1 MAFDTAIS
9 VCDHGWHKQK
19 EDFVIHEKD
28 GGFYGVGDAFS
39 EPHSRVRPIRLY
51 GGKTGGEMIATT
63 AMEVFKEANP
73 NVSIESYVSIL
84 NRLVGDNIL
93 DQGIPLANAGLIP
106 GTCLALA
113 KVEGKFLHFLQFGD
127 CLIFWRFLSGK
138 IGYTQNPVY
147 EYQKKTME
155 IRQKILSQNGNN
167 EKEMWVEFAPILSDL
182 RRLYTNNDDSEDNYY
197 ILNGQNTLEQHWNR
211 SSLLVQDL
219 KLVILCS
226 DGYFHWEESSPEKLP
241 GLAAKM
247 LSDYQDQRTTLLKI
261 LNKKRMG
268 EEYPNEASALVLKFA

>member
-1 MAFDTAIS
+1 MAFDTVIS
-9 VCDHGWHKQK
+9 VCDHGYHEHK

-51 GGKTGGEMIATT
+51 RGKTGGEMIATT

-73 NVSIESYVSIL
+73 NVSIESYISIL
-84 NRLVGDNIL
+84 NKVVRENVLT
-93 DQGIPLANAGLIP
+93 QEMPLGNAGLIP
-106 GTCLALA
+106 GTSLALA
-113 KVEGKFLHFLQFGD
+113 KIEGKFLRLLQFGN
-127 CLIFWRFLSGK
+127 CLIFWRFRSGE
-138 IGYTQNPVY
+138 IGYTSDPVY
-147 EYQKKTME
+147 KHQNKTME
-155 IRQKILSQNGNN
+155 IRQEILSRNN
-167 EKEMWVEFAPILSDL
+167 NDQKEMWIEFAPKLSQL
-182 RRLYTNNDDSEDNYY
+182 RQHDINNADSKNGYY
-197 ILNGQNTLEQHWNR
+197 ILNGQTILEENLNR

-261 LNKKRMG
+261 LNKKRMR
-268 EEYPNEASALVLKFA
+268 EEYPNEASALVLKFV